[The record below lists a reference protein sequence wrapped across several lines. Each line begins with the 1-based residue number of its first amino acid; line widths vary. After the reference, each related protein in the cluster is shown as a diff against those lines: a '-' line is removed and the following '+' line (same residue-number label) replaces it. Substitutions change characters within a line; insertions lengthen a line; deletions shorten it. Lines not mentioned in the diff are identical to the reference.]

1 MLYFLLHDAETFHRR
16 IAPALAASWQRRD
29 FGPVAALAAE
39 LASALAAFAAR
50 FHLTTDEAPLLR
62 GVTTGQPFDRRL
74 WRHLAGEVLLYAAA
88 DAPALQT
95 APETLA
101 ALLAPGQPGRDEWPL
116 DRLAPILQ
124 AHYGSRD
131 VDFGGVVYRPG
142 HAGLNDT
149 ADVERLAA
157 DLAAVDPECWTADDL
172 RGLTDDEERAEE
184 LAFARE
190 CFAALQDVYRQA
202 RELGQVIVCEEISG

>member
-16 IAPALAASWQRRD
+16 IAPALTASWRRRD
-29 FGPVAALAAE
+29 FGPIAALAAE
-39 LASALAAFAAR
+39 LAPALDAFAAR
-50 FHLTTDEAPLLR
+50 YHLTADEAPLLR
-62 GVTTGQPFDRRL
+62 GVTAGQPFDRRL

-101 ALLAPGQPGRDEWPL
+101 TLLAPGQPGRDEWPL
-116 DRLAPILQ
+116 DQLAPILQ

-131 VDFGGVVYRPG
+131 LEFGGIVYRPG
-142 HAGLNDT
+142 HSGLNDT

-157 DLAAVDPECWTADDL
+157 ELAAVDSTWWTADDL
-172 RGLTDDEERAEE
+172 YGLADDEERAEE

-202 RELGQVIVCEEISG
+202 REHARVVVCEDI